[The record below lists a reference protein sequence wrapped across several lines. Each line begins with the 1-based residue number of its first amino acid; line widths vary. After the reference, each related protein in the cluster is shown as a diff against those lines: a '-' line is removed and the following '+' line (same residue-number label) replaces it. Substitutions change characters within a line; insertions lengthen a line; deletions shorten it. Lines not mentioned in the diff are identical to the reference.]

1 MESMGIS
8 NLNFLLFYPVK
19 KSIVYKMW
27 SLKPL
32 RSSVLTFQNSTTIL
46 PTEVTAGS
54 CIVISIPPIRSNN
67 IHTLINTPHTHINQ
81 KNKNKTNS

>member
-1 MESMGIS
+1 MESMGIP

-32 RSSVLTFQNSTTIL
+32 RSSVLTF
-46 PTEVTAGS
+46 
-54 CIVISIPPIRSNN
+54 
-67 IHTLINTPHTHINQ
+67 
-81 KNKNKTNS
+81 